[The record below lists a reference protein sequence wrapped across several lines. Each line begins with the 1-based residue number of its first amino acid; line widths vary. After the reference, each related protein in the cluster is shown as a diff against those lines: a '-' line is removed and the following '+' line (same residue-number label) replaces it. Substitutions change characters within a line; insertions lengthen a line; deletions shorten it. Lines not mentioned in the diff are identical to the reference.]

1 MQGSRSA
8 YAAGDVFGARYLLS
22 ASWLALALLGYPLA
36 HRLVAPE
43 AHAAATLALDV
54 LAQPAFLLF
63 FLHQVRQID
72 SGAVCGTIAL
82 AGDEE
87 LAAGPSF
94 VENASRR
101 LRRHH
106 HGRF

>member
-54 LAQPAFLLF
+54 LAKPAFLLF